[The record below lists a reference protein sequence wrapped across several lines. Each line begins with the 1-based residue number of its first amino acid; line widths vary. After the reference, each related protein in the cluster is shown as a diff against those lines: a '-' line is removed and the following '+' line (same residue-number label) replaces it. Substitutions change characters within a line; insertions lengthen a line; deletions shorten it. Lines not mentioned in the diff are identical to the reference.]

1 MTYMPGRQAFRL
13 PTPITDTLAI
23 ETHRKFRPSVTP
35 APSVGQQIGVR
46 FSKSLADDVPTVT
59 FVNRRTTALSQP

>member
-35 APSVGQQIGVR
+35 AVSWA
-46 FSKSLADDVPTVT
+46 ADRSTLLEVS
-59 FVNRRTTALSQP
+59 RR